1 MYAVIRIRIALGA
14 QRLVRSVRRLPSG
27 PVPSV
32 PAPDPRHPYAHA
44 QAHRRAGGLCG
55 WPSSIRIRSTSS
67 AAVPLQVEC
76 VDVDTDGLC
85 GICIDESTTRRRAI
99 FVPGA
104 LPGAIVRVVIEE
116 EGVEDGGGSKRRKKS
131 KGLTYGRIVDVVKEH
146 DGKVDAVCPHFGSCG
161 GCSLQEVAYAQQ
173 REIKARRVRNAFERI
188 AGLAA
193 GHPALAGLR
202 ITGSP
207 EPYRYRNRV
216 EFSVVGSS
224 GNVVVGKHRRGSK
237 EVVAVGGCALQRSA
251 ADACYASVVESI
263 DRGGLSGGV
272 VVEYVSIR
280 ESVYS
285 GEILVNVATR
295 ERADVDL
302 VGLAEHVRYRHPA
315 LRGVVNSVLEQGS
328 PVELRR
334 VREEHV
340 VWGAGDLVERL
351 GDVTYRVSANAFF
364 QVNTALTELL
374 YWHVVDAC
382 RLRPSDVVLDLYCG
396 SGTIA
401 LFLAQ
406 HSAVPP
412 ARILGIEVVEGSIA
426 DARYNAEANG
436 VTCATF
442 VRGDV
447 GDVRK
452 IAEAHG
458 VAGPDVIVVD
468 PARAGLSTRALDGVV
483 SLGPRRL
490 VYVSCDVSTQ
500 ARDVKR
506 VLESGMY
513 RVEDVAAFDMYP
525 QTTHVESVCT
535 MTRIEE

>member
-1 MYAVIRIRIALGA
+1 MYAVTRIALGA
-14 QRLVRSVRRLPSG
+14 QRLG
-27 PVPSV
+27 
-32 PAPDPRHPYAHA
+32 
-44 QAHRRAGGLCG
+44 RAGSIRIRSTSSAGLVG
-55 WPSSIRIRSTSS
+55 WAGSIPVRIRSTSS

-85 GICIDESTTRRRAI
+85 GICIDESTARRRAI

-116 EGVEDGGGSKRRKKS
+116 EGVGGVGGVGGGQKAGNKRRKSS

-146 DGKVDAVCPHFGSCG
+146 DGKSDAVCPHFGSCG

-193 GHPALAGLR
+193 GHPALEGLR
-202 ITGSP
+202 VTGSP
-207 EPYRYRNRV
+207 EPYGYRNRV
-216 EFSVVGSS
+216 EFSVVGSDEA
-224 GNVVVGKHRRGSK
+224 GGGRVVVGKHRRGSK

-251 ADACYASVVESI
+251 ADACYASVVDSI
-263 DRGGLSGGV
+263 GGLGGGV

-285 GEILVNVATR
+285 GDILVNVATR
-295 ERADVDL
+295 ERAEVDL
-302 VGLAEHVRYRHPA
+302 IGLAEHVRSRHPA

-334 VREEHV
+334 VREEHL

-374 YWHVVDAC
+374 YRHVVDAC
-382 RLRPSDVVLDLYCG
+382 RLRSSDVVLDLYCG

-401 LFLAQ
+401 LFLAR

-426 DARYNAEANG
+426 DARHNAEKNG

-468 PARAGLSTRALDGVV
+468 PARAGLSTRALDGIV

-513 RVEDVAAFDMYP
+513 RVEEVAAFDMYP
-525 QTTHVESVCT
+525 QTTHVETVCT